1 MLTNANNSYL
11 TNVEVYLGK
20 DSDPN
25 ENTPVKKSGPVVLWL
40 TREHQGKGHHL
51 SVENFYASPYLFL
64 HLKNSWPLLYWYS
77 ERTGI
82 LIF

>member
-25 ENTPVKKSGPVVLWL
+25 ENIPVKKSGPVVL
-40 TREHQGKGHHL
+40 
-51 SVENFYASPYLFL
+51 
-64 HLKNSWPLLYWYS
+64 
-77 ERTGI
+77 
-82 LIF
+82 